1 MAFRSGLSKLN
12 IPIDVDEEFL
22 CCRERLIEEKLL
34 NVTPKKFSRLFLWW
48 YWKIVKGAAL
58 ITRLKDNTF
67 V

>member
-22 CCRERLIEEKLL
+22 CCRQRLIEEKLL
-34 NVTPKKFSRLFLWW
+34 KCYAEEVSATISMKVLE
-48 YWKIVKGAAL
+48 IVKGAAL
-58 ITRLKDNTF
+58 ITRLRDNTI